1 MLLSPLSLLAGYR
14 TYLIAAAM
22 IIAALSQMLGVNL
35 PNFEAHSAGNLLL
48 EAFAIIFLRKGIKG

>member
-1 MLLSPLSLLAGYR
+1 MALNLPFLSGYR

-22 IIAALSQMLGVNL
+22 ILAAVTQLLGVNL
-35 PNFEAHSAGNLLL
+35 PNFDGDNAGNLLM

>member
-1 MLLSPLSLLAGYR
+1 MNLDFLSGYR

-22 IIAALSQMLGVNL
+22 ILAAVTQLLGINL
-35 PNFEAHSAGNLLL
+35 PNFDGDNAGNLLM